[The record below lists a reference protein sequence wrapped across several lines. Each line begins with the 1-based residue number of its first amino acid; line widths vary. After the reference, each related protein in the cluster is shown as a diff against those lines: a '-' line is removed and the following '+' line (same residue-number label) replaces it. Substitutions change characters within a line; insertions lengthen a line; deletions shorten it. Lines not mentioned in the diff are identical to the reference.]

1 MDDQNIKWLR
11 WQILGLEILELATSL
26 MKFTACTLIL
36 GALGVALK
44 DEVLTLMI
52 SSELSLNGEVVTVEV
67 LNSHMNGIILL
78 IALIYGC
85 SSFVTLICNNQRIS
99 DQAKNS
105 AIGCLSLMMVGY
117 TIDIPFFLISA
128 SILIWVSLKSS
139 YTVFRKLL
147 WMRELG
153 HFFQAK
159 SLSDL
164 PNFESISVMDNQH
177 GILRDYIAYFS
188 NFLPEHHFVILESVR
203 HIVEDELPLTEGG
216 IDDSGRKVYVQKME
230 VVYRFKNSGQ
240 YFTNLFTLPERL
252 VNDSMIQPE
261 GGITS

>member
-1 MDDQNIKWLR
+1 MDNQNTKRLK
-11 WQILGLEILELATSL
+11 WQILGLEMLELATSL

-85 SSFVTLICNNQRIS
+85 SSLVTLMCNNQRIS
-99 DQAKNS
+99 PQVKNS
-105 AIGCLSLMMVGY
+105 AIGCLSLMMTGY
-117 TIDIPFFLISA
+117 TIDIPFFVISV
-128 SILIWVSLKSS
+128 SILVWLSLKIS

-164 PNFESISVMDNQH
+164 PNFESISEMENQH

-203 HIVEDELPLTEGG
+203 HIVEDEFPLTEGG
-216 IDDSGRKVYVQKME
+216 SDDSGKKVYVQKME